1 MTRHIL
7 SRRPPLPPRIFIL
20 QDLVLRTGL
29 KPRTLQVWGDVGVI
43 VPTGIELHGG
53 RGAARRY
60 TWSELVIAL
69 LLTPFANSGTA
80 IGHLVR
86 IAAILRQA
94 LYVRQP
100 GSAPALFE
108 EGTVELGRVM
118 MRAAAGQG
126 QNFLAVA
133 FNEETIFTAVA
144 TDEDGPPAFDPL
156 ALVEGGEGRRPRFG
170 LWIDLSVL
178 AGVFDQRR

>member
-1 MTRHIL
+1 MAHIIA
-7 SRRPPLPPRIFIL
+7 RRPSLPPRTFIL

-29 KPRTLQVWGDVGVI
+29 KPRSLQVWGDGGVI
-43 VPTGIELHGG
+43 IPTPDTSVHGG
-53 RGAARRY
+53 RGATRKY
-60 TWSELVIAL
+60 SWSELVIAL

-80 IGHLVR
+80 IGYLVR
-86 IAAILRQA
+86 IADILRQA
-94 LYVRQP
+94 LYARQP

-108 EGTVELGRVM
+108 QGTVELGRVM

-126 QNFLAVA
+126 QNFLMVA
-133 FNEETIFTAVA
+133 YNQETIFTATA

-156 ALVEGGEGRRPRFG
+156 ALVQGGEGRRPRFG

-178 AGVFDQRR
+178 AGVFDPRS